1 MDMDGCW
8 MDMAGYWIDMDGH
21 WLDIEW
27 TWTDIASGGHCFWWT
42 LHLVVLLGV
51 VLPFL
56 SWSPSDGVFGRFDLA
71 ALLRLPH
78 LKSFVVV
85 VDIWQDNVCNGY
97 GMYAVLLLLAISL

>member
-1 MDMDGCW
+1 
-8 MDMAGYWIDMDGH
+8 MAGHWIDMDGH

-78 LKSFVVV
+78 RESFVVV
-85 VDIWQDNVCNGY
+85 VVVVPVDLQAGRH
-97 GMYAVLLLLAISL
+97 

>member
-1 MDMDGCW
+1 MSSLKSPKQYMDMDGCW

-85 VDIWQDNVCNGY
+85 VVVVVV
-97 GMYAVLLLLAISL
+97 AAP

>member
-1 MDMDGCW
+1 
-8 MDMAGYWIDMDGH
+8 MAGYWIDMDGH

-56 SWSPSDGVFGRFDLA
+56 SWSPSAGVFGRFDPLA
-71 ALLRLPH
+71 ALLLLPH

-85 VDIWQDNVCNGY
+85 VVIVNRDV
-97 GMYAVLLLLAISL
+97 SLRHDLRVVERQQG